1 MGFLDFLESCCD
13 AYENGPPSALADA
26 LKKQLE
32 VDRQAIRMRNAMTR
46 DEQLAYYKA
55 MREAEKK

>member
-32 VDRQAIRMRNAMTR
+32 VDRQAIRMRNAMR
-46 DEQLAYYKA
+46 DAKD
-55 MREAEKK
+55 K

>member
-55 MREAEKK
+55 MRDAKDK